1 MTSPCFG
8 PDTKELIVQTSK
20 VVKHGLMTATAAIA
34 ALALAACS
42 SGTSGGSTDTASGS
56 SDAPVTITIGTFNNF
71 GYDAPSA
78 TMQGADL
85 YSKYMQLHPN
95 VTIKA
100 TVADTSDDARSAFQT
115 AIGAGSGAYDI
126 QAVDVDWMPYI
137 IDNADKFVDLKAT
150 LANNDYLPWKTQ
162 IATTSSG
169 EVVGAGT
176 DIGPEGICY
185 RADLLQAAGIPSD
198 RASVAKWLGGG
209 TIQNGQVV
217 GGDPSQATWSTY
229 FAAGQQYVQMS
240 GGKPFFDSAA
250 ATYQGMV
257 NQVQYSYID
266 SNNNL
271 IDPASNTAIQNL
283 YNQVTTAAVDD
294 KESAGLGQWTD
305 AWNAAFKAT
314 DNTSFATMLCPAW
327 IVNNIKNNAGADF
340 VGWDI
345 ADVFP
350 GIQPG
355 QGGDWGGSY
364 LVIPQQSKNQ
374 QAAEDLV
381 AWLTSAD
388 QQAAVFTAASNYPS
402 SPTAEANPAVA
413 NKTEPFLN
421 NAPVGQ
427 IFANRAQAVTVV
439 PYKGSSY
446 FDIQTAM
453 ANALN
458 RVDVTKEMNAS
469 DSWNQWISD
478 VKALS

>member
-1 MTSPCFG
+1 MTS
-8 PDTKELIVQTSK
+8 
-20 VVKHGLMTATAAIA
+20 AAVLA

-42 SGTSGGSTDTASGS
+42 SGTPSTTSTDTGNASSGT

-85 YSKYMQLHPN
+85 YAKYMQLHPN

-100 TVADTSDDARSAFQT
+100 TVAATSDDARSAFQT

-126 QAVDVDWMPYI
+126 QAVDVDWMPFI
-137 IDNADKFVDLKAT
+137 MDNADKFVDLKTT

-162 IATTSSG
+162 IATTPDG
-169 EVVGAGT
+169 KVLGAGT

-185 RADLLQAAGIPSD
+185 RADLLDAAGIPSD
-198 RASVAKWLGGG
+198 RASVAAWLGGG
-209 TIQNGQVV
+209 
-217 GGDPSQATWSTY
+217 DASQATWATY
-229 FAAGQQYVQMS
+229 FAAGQEYVQKS
-240 GGKPFFDSAA
+240 GGKAFFDSSA

-257 NQVQYSYID
+257 NQVQYSYVNAD
-266 SNNNL
+266 NSL
-271 IDPASNTAIQNL
+271 IDPTSNTAIQDL
-283 YNQVTTAAVDD
+283 YNQVTTAAIAD
-294 KESAGLGQWTD
+294 KESAGMQQWTD
-305 AWNAAFKAT
+305 AWNAAFKST
-314 DNTSFATMLCPAW
+314 GSDSFATMLCPAW
-327 IVNNIKNNAGADF
+327 IINNIKNNAGSDF

-364 LVIPQQSKNQ
+364 LVIPAQSKNQ

-402 SPTAEANPAVA
+402 SPTAEANPAVSG
-413 NKTEPFLN
+413 KTEPFLN

-427 IFANRAQAVTVV
+427 IFANRAQAVSVV

-446 FDIQTAM
+446 FDIQTKM
-453 ANALN
+453 ADALN

-469 DSWNQWISD
+469 DSWNQWVSD
-478 VKALS
+478 VQALS

>member
-1 MTSPCFG
+1 M
-8 PDTKELIVQTSK
+8 KLHIKSK
-20 VVKHGLMTATAAIA
+20 VIGATALVFA
-34 ALALAACS
+34 AAMALTACS
-42 SGTSGGSTDTASGS
+42 GGTTPASDTSSTDTSAATSATTATS
-56 SDAPVTITIGTFNNF
+56 ADQTPVTLTIGTFNNF
-71 GYDAPSA
+71 GYDATTA

-95 VTIKA
+95 VTINA
-100 TVADTSDDARSAFQT
+100 TVAATSDDARSAFQT

-137 IDNADKFVDLKAT
+137 MDNADKFEDLTSA
-150 LANNDYLPWKTQ
+150 LANNDYLPWKVGM
-162 IATTSSG
+162 ATTPDNKILG
-169 EVVGAGT
+169 GGT

-198 RASVAKWLGGG
+198 RDSVAKWLSGG
-209 TIQNGQVV
+209 TISNGQVT
-217 GGDPSQATWSTY
+217 GGDPTQATWATY
-229 FAAGQQYVQMS
+229 FAAGQQYVSMS

-266 SNNNL
+266 QNDNV
-271 IDPASNTAIQNL
+271 IDSATNTQIQNL

-294 KESAGLGQWTD
+294 KESAGLAEWGD
-305 AWNAAFKAT
+305 SWNAAFKAT

-355 QGGDWGGSY
+355 QGGNWGGSF
-364 LVIPQQSKNQ
+364 LVVPSQGKNI

-402 SPTAEANPAVA
+402 SPTAQANPAVSG
-413 NKTEPFLN
+413 KVEPFLN
-421 NAPVGQ
+421 NAPVGK
-427 IFANRAQAVTVV
+427 IFADRAAAVTVV

-458 RVDVTKEMNAS
+458 RVDVDKSMSAS
-469 DSWNQWISD
+469 ASWTQWISD

>member
-1 MTSPCFG
+1 MKSNI
-8 PDTKELIVQTSK
+8 KRK
-20 VVKHGLMTATAAIA
+20 VIA
-34 ALALAACS
+34 ASAMMFAAAMALTACS
-42 SGTSGGSTDTASGS
+42 GGTSTPPTTAGSGS
-56 SDAPVTITIGTFNNF
+56 DTEAPVTLTIGTFNNF
-71 GYDAPSA
+71 GYDATTA
-78 TMQGADL
+78 DMQGADL
-85 YSKYMQLHPN
+85 YSAYMALHPN

-100 TVADTSDDARSAFQT
+100 TVAATSDDARSAFQT

-126 QAVDVDWMPYI
+126 QAVDVDWMPSI
-137 IDNADKFVDLKAT
+137 MDQADKFVDLKAA
-150 LANNDYLPWKTQ
+150 LANNDYLPWK
-162 IATTSSG
+162 IGMATTPDG
-169 EVVGAGT
+169 KVLGGGT

-198 RASVAKWLGGG
+198 RDSVAKWLSGG
-209 TIQNGQVV
+209 TVSNGVV
-217 GGDPSQATWSTY
+217 TGGDPTQATWATY
-229 FAAGQQYVQMS
+229 FAAGQQYVSMS

-266 SNNNL
+266 QNNNL
-271 IDPASNTAIQNL
+271 IDPATNQPIQNL

-294 KESAGLGQWTD
+294 KESAGLAEWGD
-305 AWNAAFKAT
+305 SWNAAFKAT

-327 IVNNIKNNAGADF
+327 IINNIKNNAGTDF

-355 QGGDWGGSY
+355 QGGNWGGSF
-364 LVIPQQSKNQ
+364 LVVPAQGQNI

-402 SPTAEANPAVA
+402 SPTAQANPAVSG
-413 NKTEPFLN
+413 KVEPFLN

-427 IFANRAQAVTVV
+427 IFAHRAAAVTVV

-458 RVDVTKEMNAS
+458 RVDVDKSMSAS
-469 DSWNQWISD
+469 ASWTQWISD
-478 VKALS
+478 VAALS

>member
-1 MTSPCFG
+1 
-8 PDTKELIVQTSK
+8 
-20 VVKHGLMTATAAIA
+20 
-34 ALALAACS
+34 LALTACG
-42 SGTSGGSTDTASGS
+42 SGSGSGSPTSTDTGS
-56 SDAPVTITIGTFNNF
+56 SSATADNTPVTITIGTFNNF

-137 IDNADKFVDLKAT
+137 IDNSDKFVDLKAT

-162 IATTSSG
+162 IATTSDG
-169 EVVGAGT
+169 RVVGAGT

-185 RADLLQAAGIPSD
+185 RSDLLQAAGIPSD
-198 RASVAKWLGGG
+198 RDSVAKWLGGG

-217 GGDPSQATWSTY
+217 GGDPSQATWATY
-229 FAAGQQYVQMS
+229 FAAGQQYVSMS
-240 GGKPFFDSAA
+240 GGKAFFDSSA

-266 SNNNL
+266 ANNNL
-271 IDPASNTAIQNL
+271 IDPASNTQIQNL
-283 YNQVTTAAVDD
+283 YNQVTTAAIDD
-294 KESAGLGQWTD
+294 KESAGQQQWTD
-305 AWNAAFKAT
+305 AWNAAFKST
-314 DNTSFATMLCPAW
+314 GSDSFATMLCPAW
-327 IVNNIKNNAGADF
+327 IVNNIKNNAGSDF

-364 LVIPQQSKNQ
+364 LVIPDQSKNQ

-381 AWLTSAD
+381 AWLTAPE
-388 QQAAVFTAASNYPS
+388 QQEAVFTAASNYPS
-402 SPTAEANPAVA
+402 SPTAEAASAVA

-427 IFANRAQAVTVV
+427 IFANRAKAVTVV

-458 RVDVTKEMNAS
+458 RVDVTKEMSAS